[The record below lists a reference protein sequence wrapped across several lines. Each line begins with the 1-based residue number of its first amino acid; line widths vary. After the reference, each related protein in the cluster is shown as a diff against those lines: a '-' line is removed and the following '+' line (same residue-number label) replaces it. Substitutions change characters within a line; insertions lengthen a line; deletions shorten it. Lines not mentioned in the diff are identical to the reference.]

1 MADYLTCFDE
11 VIDTSAP
18 VRYVDPQ
25 KYWEDRSFTGCT
37 FKPLQVKVVEKGE
50 IIYDCPTADEIRSY
64 VHQQRSG
71 EIWEEEQR
79 FENPHTHY
87 LDMSPAMF
95 ETKMGLLYAHGKAGK

>member
-1 MADYLTCFDE
+1 MEA
-11 VIDTSAP
+11 
-18 VRYVDPQ
+18 
-25 KYWEDRSFTGCT
+25 
-37 FKPLQVKVVEKGE
+37 GE

-64 VHQQRSG
+64 VHSQLTG

-95 ETKMGLLYAHGKAGK
+95 EQKMGLLYAHGKAGK